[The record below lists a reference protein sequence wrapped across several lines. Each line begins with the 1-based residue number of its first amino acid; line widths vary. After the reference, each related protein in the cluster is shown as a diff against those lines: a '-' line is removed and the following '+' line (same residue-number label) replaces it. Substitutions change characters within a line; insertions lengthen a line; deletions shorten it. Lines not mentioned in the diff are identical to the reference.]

1 MDNDIF
7 VARTIGTD
15 WAILLDG
22 MLLDGELPE
31 ELATALEV
39 FTAAEAARP
48 PAVADTITAKNAAQ
62 VIAAAVDAEVRL
74 DKWAEVHGR
83 ILGGLARTVTAAAVN
98 ATGELIAAQ
107 EERFRADVDTFLLAA
122 SALQEDITEAGLVRA
137 GSDALRAYETALTAQ
152 GALKR
157 YESWLAS
164 VPWTQTVRND
174 IHVLRLIR
182 PTTRSD
188 YAALCNASA
197 RRDQSKISSVY
208 LYAAQH
214 GLHWEMTAPWEAKE
228 IAEALNAAAV
238 PARAL

>member
-1 MDNDIF
+1 MDNEIF

-15 WAILLDG
+15 WPILLDG
-22 MLLDGELPE
+22 KLPDELT
-31 ELATALEV
+31 TALEV

-48 PAVADTITAKNAAQ
+48 NPVADTITAKNAQQ
-62 VIAAAVDAEVRL
+62 VIAAAVDAEVRN

-83 ILGGLARTVTAAAVN
+83 ILGGLARNVTAAAVN

-122 SALQEDITEAGLVRA
+122 SALPDDITPDGLVRA
-137 GSDALRAYETALTAQ
+137 GSDALRAYETAVAAQ

-174 IHVLRLIR
+174 LHVLRLIR
-182 PTTRSD
+182 PTTRND
-188 YAALCNASA
+188 YSALCNASA
-197 RRDQSKISSVY
+197 SRDQSKLSGVY
-208 LYAAQH
+208 LYAAKNNLDWQ
-214 GLHWEMTAPWEAKE
+214 MTPPWEAKH
-228 IAEALNAAAV
+228 IAEALNAAAI